1 MLLCACRCA
10 SARRQRQWV
19 EEEGGPDRALMPI
32 TSTMRAAALVDCKSF
47 LPFMT
52 TNVING
58 R

>member
-1 MLLCACRCA
+1 M
-10 SARRQRQWV
+10 